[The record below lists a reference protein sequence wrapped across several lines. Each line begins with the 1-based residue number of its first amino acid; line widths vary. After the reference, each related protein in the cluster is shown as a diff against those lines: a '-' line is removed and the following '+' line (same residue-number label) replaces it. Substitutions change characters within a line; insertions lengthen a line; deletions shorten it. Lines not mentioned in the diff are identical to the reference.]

1 MLDQNDLKIL
11 SQMFLASEER
21 MMKRMDEKINVKIE
35 ALDVRWAD
43 RINEID
49 ERLGKRIDEVD
60 ERLGKRIDEIDERLG
75 KRIDE
80 VDERL
85 GKRIDE
91 IDERLNGRIDE
102 LDTRLSGRIDS
113 LEVQMKKSENLF
125 MTELGRTC
133 DYLEKKI
140 DAVQKDVN
148 ELKEYYR
155 IQRLEDSNTATLL
168 KLYTGLR
175 AEVDELKEKIA

>member
-43 RINEID
+43 RIN
-49 ERLGKRIDEVD
+49 
-60 ERLGKRIDEIDERLG
+60 EIDERLG

>member
-1 MLDQNDLKIL
+1 MLDQSDLKIL
-11 SQMFLASEER
+11 GEMFLASEER
-21 MMKRMDEKINVKIE
+21 MMKRMDEKIDE
-35 ALDVRWAD
+35 LDA
-43 RINEID
+43 
-49 ERLGKRIDEVD
+49 RLSA
-60 ERLGKRIDEIDERLG
+60 RIDEIDERLS
-75 KRIDE
+75 
-80 VDERL
+80 
-85 GKRIDE
+85 
-91 IDERLNGRIDE
+91 GRIDE

-133 DYLEKKI
+133 DYLERKI

-168 KLYTGLR
+168 RLYTGLR
-175 AEVDELKEKIA
+175 AEVDELKVKIA

>member
-1 MLDQNDLKIL
+1 MLDQSDLKIL
-11 SQMFLASEER
+11 GEMFLASEER
-21 MMKRMDEKINVKIE
+21 MMKRMDEKIDE
-35 ALDVRWAD
+35 LDA
-43 RINEID
+43 
-49 ERLGKRIDEVD
+49 RLSARIDELD
-60 ERLGKRIDEIDERLG
+60 ELQS
-75 KRIDE
+75 
-80 VDERL
+80 
-85 GKRIDE
+85 
-91 IDERLNGRIDE
+91 GRIDE

-133 DYLEKKI
+133 DYLERKI

-168 KLYTGLR
+168 RLYTGLR
-175 AEVDELKEKIA
+175 AEVDELKVKIA

>member
-1 MLDQNDLKIL
+1 MLNQNDLKIL

-49 ERLGKRIDEVD
+49 ERLGKRIDEN
-60 ERLGKRIDEIDERLG
+60 
-75 KRIDE
+75 
-80 VDERL
+80 
-85 GKRIDE
+85 
-91 IDERLNGRIDE
+91 DERLNGRIDE

>member
-1 MLDQNDLKIL
+1 MLDQSDLKIL
-11 SQMFLASEER
+11 GEMFLASEER
-21 MMKRMDEKINVKIE
+21 MMKRMDEKIDE
-35 ALDVRWAD
+35 LDA
-43 RINEID
+43 
-49 ERLGKRIDEVD
+49 RLGA
-60 ERLGKRIDEIDERLG
+60 RIDEIDERLSG
-75 KRIDE
+75 RIDE
-80 VDERL
+80 LDTRL
-85 GKRIDE
+85 GARIDE
-91 IDERLNGRIDE
+91 IDERLSGRIDE

-133 DYLEKKI
+133 DYLERKI

-168 KLYTGLR
+168 RLYTGLR
-175 AEVDELKEKIA
+175 AEVDELKVKIA

>member
-1 MLDQNDLKIL
+1 MLNQNDLKIL

-60 ERLGKRIDEIDERLG
+60 ERLGKRIDEN
-75 KRIDE
+75 
-80 VDERL
+80 
-85 GKRIDE
+85 
-91 IDERLNGRIDE
+91 DERLNGRIDE

>member
-11 SQMFLASEER
+11 GEMFLASEER
-21 MMKRMDEKINVKIE
+21 MMKRMDEKIDE
-35 ALDVRWAD
+35 LDT
-43 RINEID
+43 
-49 ERLGKRIDEVD
+49 RLSARIDELD
-60 ERLGKRIDEIDERLG
+60 TRLSSRIDELDTRLSG
-75 KRIDE
+75 RIDE
-80 VDERL
+80 LDTRL
-85 GKRIDE
+85 SARIDE
-91 IDERLNGRIDE
+91 LDTRLSGRIDELDTRLSGRIDE

-133 DYLEKKI
+133 DYLERKI

-155 IQRLEDSNTATLL
+155 IQRLEDSNAATLL

>member
-43 RINEID
+43 RINEI
-49 ERLGKRIDEVD
+49 
-60 ERLGKRIDEIDERLG
+60 
-75 KRIDE
+75 
-80 VDERL
+80 DERL

>member
-43 RINEID
+43 RIN
-49 ERLGKRIDEVD
+49 
-60 ERLGKRIDEIDERLG
+60 
-75 KRIDE
+75 
-80 VDERL
+80 
-85 GKRIDE
+85 E

>member
-1 MLDQNDLKIL
+1 MLDQSDLKIL
-11 SQMFLASEER
+11 GEMFLASEER
-21 MMKRMDEKINVKIE
+21 MMKRMDEKIDE
-35 ALDVRWAD
+35 LDT
-43 RINEID
+43 
-49 ERLGKRIDEVD
+49 RLGA
-60 ERLGKRIDEIDERLG
+60 RIDEIDEL
-75 KRIDE
+75 
-80 VDERL
+80 L
-85 GKRIDE
+85 S
-91 IDERLNGRIDE
+91 GRIDE

-133 DYLEKKI
+133 DYLERKI

-168 KLYTGLR
+168 RLYTGLR
-175 AEVDELKEKIA
+175 AEVDELKVKIA

>member
-1 MLDQNDLKIL
+1 MLDQSDLKIL
-11 SQMFLASEER
+11 GEMFLASEER
-21 MMKRMDEKINVKIE
+21 MMKRMDEKIDE
-35 ALDVRWAD
+35 LDA
-43 RINEID
+43 
-49 ERLGKRIDEVD
+49 RLSA
-60 ERLGKRIDEIDERLG
+60 RIDEIDEL
-75 KRIDE
+75 
-80 VDERL
+80 L
-85 GKRIDE
+85 S
-91 IDERLNGRIDE
+91 GRIDE

-133 DYLEKKI
+133 DYLERKI

-168 KLYTGLR
+168 RLYTGLR
-175 AEVDELKEKIA
+175 AEVDELKVKIA

>member
-1 MLDQNDLKIL
+1 MLDQSDLKIL
-11 SQMFLASEER
+11 GEMFLASEER
-21 MMKRMDEKINVKIE
+21 MMKRMDEKIDE
-35 ALDVRWAD
+35 LDA
-43 RINEID
+43 
-49 ERLGKRIDEVD
+49 RLGA
-60 ERLGKRIDEIDERLG
+60 RIDEIDERLS
-75 KRIDE
+75 
-80 VDERL
+80 
-85 GKRIDE
+85 
-91 IDERLNGRIDE
+91 GRIDE

-133 DYLEKKI
+133 DYLERKI

-168 KLYTGLR
+168 RLYTGLR
-175 AEVDELKEKIA
+175 AEVDELKVKIA